1 VRELHVVAV
10 SEDGRHVLLGATKG
24 TTNSTYRVRLD
35 ARLISAV
42 RGDLG
47 HEPTVELSPKDIQ
60 ARLRA
65 GESAEH
71 IARSAGVAITRV
83 ERFAG
88 PVAGEM
94 ARMIDAARDACVV
107 RGRLGPSTVALGKAV
122 DASTEG
128 GTWSARREE
137 DGRWR
142 VALAWHARGRDRTAA
157 WFYDPATK
165 GLVGVDPA
173 STALGHVEAAGATHR
188 RAAAPKPAG
197 KPAAKPA
204 AEAGKAVGKPGT
216 KAASKKA
223 ARSAAKPAAQRSA
236 AKVVKPVAKPA
247 AKSAA
252 APTKP
257 VKAAKQAPKPAA
269 RASRAAQ
276 PAPEPRKAK
285 AAAPARPRLQVVPDH
300 TPKATVPST
309 AVPSTAVPSTAAAK
323 SRASVPAWADVLLG
337 TTPGAD
343 R

>member
-24 TTNSTYRVRLD
+24 TTKSTYRVRLD

-47 HEPTVELSPKDIQ
+47 HEPTVDLSPKDIQ

-94 ARMIDAARDACVV
+94 ARMIDAAREAFVV
-107 RGRLGPSTVALGKAV
+107 RGRLGPSTAPLGKAV

-128 GTWSARREE
+128 GTWTARRED

-165 GLVGVDPA
+165 ALVGVDPA
-173 STALGHVEAAGATHR
+173 STALGHVETAGSTHR
-188 RAAAPKPAG
+188 RPAAHKPAAKAAAKPSA

-204 AEAGKAVGKPGT
+204 VKTAKAVGKPGT
-216 KAASKKA
+216 KTAPKRAAKA
-223 ARSAAKPAAQRSA
+223 AATPAAKRSA
-236 AKVVKPVAKPA
+236 AKVVRPVAKPA
-247 AKSAA
+247 AKPAA
-252 APTKP
+252 
-257 VKAAKQAPKPAA
+257 VKAK
-269 RASRAAQ
+269 
-276 PAPEPRKAK
+276 
-285 AAAPARPRLQVVPDH
+285 APARPRLQVVPDH
-300 TPKATVPST
+300 TPKATAPS
-309 AVPSTAVPSTAAAK
+309 APAAK
-323 SRASVPAWADVLLG
+323 ARASVPAWADVLLG